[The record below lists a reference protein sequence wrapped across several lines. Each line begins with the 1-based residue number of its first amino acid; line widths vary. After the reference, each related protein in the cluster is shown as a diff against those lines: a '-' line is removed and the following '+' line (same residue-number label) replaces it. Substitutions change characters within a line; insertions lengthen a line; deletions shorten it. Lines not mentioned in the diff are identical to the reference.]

1 MSATALHSPRAAP
14 AQSNA
19 ASSAAQPLANAA
31 ALPRVAAVA
40 AQALNRAYAWPS
52 PFVLALEKGRYELK
66 WDADAQMSGPL
77 RVYPFTFGP
86 AEGRLVLDAIGEREL
101 IGEAASD
108 RVPAGIRAALLAD
121 ALAPV
126 VDALERVTRQAL
138 DIGVPDESVKDDVS
152 HAPAALR
159 FRVTKTGTNW
169 HCHGALRFADERYL
183 GIACPQDPPQPELAP
198 GDFDALPIALRV
210 SIGSSVLSIGELCA
224 IAPGDIVSIEKW
236 RSAGSGLHCTATTLD
251 GRVTLSGKA
260 AGTRIVIEH
269 IEENAVADK
278 PPGDAPAPRRPAPT
292 PVSAVAAQAAAQG
305 NTAPSAAATP
315 PVLTRIDGLEVRVT
329 FELDERSMPLREL
342 KALKSGYVLELDQPL
357 NQSTVYIRANGALV
371 GHGHLIA
378 VGNRLGIRIASFA
391 EGKDE

>member
-19 ASSAAQPLANAA
+19 SSSAAQSLTNAA
-31 ALPRVAAVA
+31 SLPRVAPVA
-40 AQALNRAYAWPS
+40 AHALNRAYAWPS
-52 PFVLALEKGRYELK
+52 PFALTLEKGRYELR
-66 WDADAQMSGPL
+66 WDAEAQVNGPA

-108 RVPAGIRAALLAD
+108 RVPAGVRAALMAD

-126 VDALERVTRQAL
+126 IDALERMTRQTL
-138 DIGVPDESVKDDVS
+138 DIGVADESVVDDVS
-152 HAPAALR
+152 HERAALR
-159 FRVTKTGTNW
+159 FRVTKIGGNW
-169 HCHGALRFADERYL
+169 CCHGALRFADERYL
-183 GIACPQDPPQPELAP
+183 GIACPQDPPQPALAAD
-198 GDFDALPIALRV
+198 DFDDLPIALRV
-210 SIGSSVLSIGELCA
+210 SIGSSVLTVGELCV

-236 RSAGSGLHCTATTLD
+236 SAAGAGLRCTATTPD
-251 GRVTLSGKA
+251 GRMTLSGKA

-269 IEENAVADK
+269 IEENSVADN
-278 PPGDAPAPRRPAPT
+278 PQGDAAAPRRPAAT
-292 PVSAVAAQAAAQG
+292 PVSAVAAQAAAADKA
-305 NTAPSAAATP
+305 APPAAAAP

-329 FELDERSMPLREL
+329 FELDERSMSLREL

-357 NQSTVYIRANGALV
+357 NQSTVHIRANGALV